1 MKVIVCG
8 AGRVGYNVV
17 RYLAGLGSDV
27 MVIDE
32 RPEFTWKIGES
43 LDIPAITGFASS
55 PCSASTS
62 SSICATRRC
71 SA

>member
-1 MKVIVCG
+1 MKVIVCDG
-8 AGRVGYNVV
+8 GQVGYNIV

-27 MVIDE
+27 MVIDQ
-32 RPEFTWKIGES
+32 RPELTWKIGES
-43 LDIPAITGFASS
+43 LDIPAIIGFASS

-71 SA
+71 PA